1 MKVYIVKHVRPNLQV
16 FDSYEKAL
24 TFAKAKANKQTPI
37 ATISFNPSNS
47 KFGTLIYKP
56 VPWTD
61 KHIDIYEREVN

>member
-1 MKVYIVKHVRPNLQV
+1 MKIYIVTHVKPNFQV

-24 TFAKAKANKQTPI
+24 TFAKAKADKRIPI
-37 ATISFNPSNS
+37 ATISFNPLNS
-47 KFGTLIYKP
+47 QYGTTVYNP